1 MPREPRIITVSGSHS
16 GAGKTTLAESL
27 VALFEECI
35 AVKAKVGEENE
46 LEILIEDAETATP
59 GKDTG
64 RLIAAGARRA
74 YLLRGTVADLKRKVE
89 RLAGTE
95 DVQAILIECNTL
107 AEELETDLS
116 FFVEGP
122 GAAKPGS
129 RARAARA
136 DVLVNNV
143 ARGEPPMCEQK
154 SVDVL
159 SEVKKA
165 STDGRLPC
173 KQALALANRLD
184 VSPRRIGD
192 AANEAG
198 IKIVSCQLGCFG

>member
-1 MPREPRIITVSGSHS
+1 MPGRTRIITVSGSHS

-27 VALFEECI
+27 VALFDECI
-35 AVKAKVGEENE
+35 AVKAKVGQENE
-46 LEILIEDAETATP
+46 LDVLIEDAETATE

-64 RLIAAGARRA
+64 RLMAAGARRA

-89 RLAGTE
+89 RLAQTE
-95 DVQAILIECNTL
+95 DVQAIVIECDTL
-107 AEELETDLS
+107 AEDLETDLS
-116 FFVEGP
+116 FFVEGS

-129 RARAARA
+129 RARAAGA

-143 ARGEPPMCEQK
+143 ARGEPPMHEQK

-159 SEVKKA
+159 SEVKRT
-165 STDGRLPC
+165 STDGKLPC

-184 VSPRRIGD
+184 ISPRRVGE